1 MLLVPPRHGKPGDEA
16 RPRLRLRAGEDES
29 SARGSPHPGDRR
41 HYHQSPL
48 TIIADP
54 VGAGLV
60 DSLAR
65 PGGNSTGFMSYEHGF
80 GAKWLELLK
89 ERSR

>member
-1 MLLVPPRHGKPGDEA
+1 
-16 RPRLRLRAGEDES
+16 
-29 SARGSPHPGDRR
+29 
-41 HYHQSPL
+41 L

-89 ERSR
+89 KRSRLA